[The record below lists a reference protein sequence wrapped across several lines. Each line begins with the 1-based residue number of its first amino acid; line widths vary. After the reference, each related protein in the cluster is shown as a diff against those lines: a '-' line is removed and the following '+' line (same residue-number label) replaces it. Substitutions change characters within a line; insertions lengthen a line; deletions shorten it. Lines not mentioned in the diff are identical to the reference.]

1 MSSST
6 WAVLTVN
13 EYPTPPTYRV
23 VLTITASGGIDK
35 NLFVVDVE
43 TETYQYVATSRDLS
57 VYPTSKAE
65 ALAQGLSFYRVS
77 QTEKTWDRQST
88 AAEFVLFVRGRVAFV
103 LTDWEADV
111 SVDFGGESSYLVTSA
126 TP

>member
-1 MSSST
+1 MSATT

-43 TETYQYVATSRDLS
+43 TETYQNVALSRDLV
-57 VYPTSKAE
+57 VYPTTKAE
-65 ALAQGLSFYRVS
+65 ALDQGLGFYRVS

-88 AAEFVLFVRGRVAFV
+88 AAAFVAFVRERVASV
-103 LTDWEADV
+103 LTDWESDTAV
-111 SVDFGGESSYLVTSA
+111 AFGGESTYLVTSA
-126 TP
+126 DT